1 MHVQRHDGFRV
12 QKTQHTTHEFIPPH
26 PKDIAMKRWIKRTL
40 IGAFGATLLIGGLS
54 ACGHGHHGGWQMSET
69 DATKMR
75 EKLLDRA
82 GRELKLDDAQ
92 KQRLATLADT
102 IKVQR
107 TALMGTAAD
116 PRAEAH
122 VVIAG
127 AKFDRERAQA
137 FVETKT
143 TAVRTKSPE
152 VIAAAADF
160 YDSLNPAQ
168 QQQVRDFMSRRS
180 RWGHQG

>member
-1 MHVQRHDGFRV
+1 
-12 QKTQHTTHEFIPPH
+12 
-26 PKDIAMKRWIKRTL
+26 MKRWIKRTL

-54 ACGHGHHGGWQMSET
+54 ACGHGHHGGWQMSEA

-75 EKLLDRA
+75 DKVLDRA

-102 IKVQR
+102 LKAQR
-107 TALMGTAAD
+107 TALLGTATG
-116 PRAEAH
+116 PRAEAQAL
-122 VVIAG
+122 IAG

-143 TAVRTKSPE
+143 TAIFTMLLPINTEANNRFVAISG
-152 VIAAAADF
+152 VGC
-160 YDSLNPAQ
+160 S
-168 QQQVRDFMSRRS
+168 SRRITFFD
-180 RWGHQG
+180 